1 MPKRFIRVLILDDQ
15 PAFQEGVL
23 AYVKSQPSLEM
34 RGETVTSDAAARELR
49 TRRPDVCLVEVDDEV
64 ADAVALVK
72 RLRRASARTRVVLLV
87 SDLTGALAR
96 KVIEAGAAGV
106 ILKDRVISEF
116 LEAVGQGARSQ
127 QRLRRR
133 RRSASLGPITNR
145 EAEVLGLLAVGHTVR
160 EVAELLELSHKTVDA
175 HKTNLMRKLGLHSR
189 LELYRYAV
197 NLGLLR
203 S

>member
-1 MPKRFIRVLILDDQ
+1 MPKRFLRVLILDDQ
-15 PAFQEGVL
+15 PAFHEGVL
-23 AYVKSQPSLEM
+23 AYVTSQPSLEL

-72 RLRRASARTRVVLLV
+72 RLRRASARTRLVMLV

-96 KVIEAGAAGV
+96 KVIEAGAVGV
-106 ILKDRVISEF
+106 ISKDRVISDL
-116 LEAVGQGARSQ
+116 LEAVGQGAGSQ

-133 RRSASLGPITNR
+133 RPTSLGPITNR

>member
-1 MPKRFIRVLILDDQ
+1 MPKRFFRVLILDDQ

-96 KVIEAGAAGV
+96 KVIDAGAAGV
-106 ILKDRVISEF
+106 ILKDRVISDL